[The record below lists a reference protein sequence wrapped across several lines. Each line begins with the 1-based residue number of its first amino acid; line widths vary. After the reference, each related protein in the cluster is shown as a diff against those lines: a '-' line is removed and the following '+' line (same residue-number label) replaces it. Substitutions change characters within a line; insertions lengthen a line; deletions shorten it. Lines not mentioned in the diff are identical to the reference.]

1 MNDTR
6 SQLDIFSF
14 LQKLD
19 EKKIPRRLDSVRDD
33 AIMVEIPLPGERWE
47 IEFFATGE
55 IDIEVFRSDGKIRHA
70 EALHELLAR

>member
-6 SQLDIFSF
+6 PQLDIFSF

-70 EALHELLAR
+70 EALDELLAR